1 MWKQARESGLS
12 LAELLVV
19 LAITVVLAAILL
31 PAINTPNHDAEIAPR
46 ESLDAYVAA
55 AENGIPLLPRSRED
69 RDAREGNA
77 PMADDTSSPSVRPVE
92 VMPAFNTPEA
102 QTLERDGLKE
112 FKTTD
117 ISYKLP

>member
-31 PAINTPNHDAEIAPR
+31 PAINTPSQPDGTADV
-46 ESLDAYVAA
+46 SLDPYVVAA
-55 AENGIPLLPRSRED
+55 DGNVNVVPRIRDNRSDVRAEHSPVVS
-69 RDAREGNA
+69 DAPEPA
-77 PMADDTSSPSVRPVE
+77 AVVE
-92 VMPAFNTPEA
+92 VLPAFETTEVKT
-102 QTLERDGLKE
+102 QERDGLRE